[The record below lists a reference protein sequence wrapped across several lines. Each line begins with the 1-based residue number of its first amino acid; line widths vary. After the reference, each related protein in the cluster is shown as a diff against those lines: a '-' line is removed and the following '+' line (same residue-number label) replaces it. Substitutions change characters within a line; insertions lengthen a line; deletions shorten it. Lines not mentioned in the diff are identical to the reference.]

1 MAEFEGEL
9 SECLAAF
16 GNMTIEFI
24 NIFAEELV
32 VAWEKTAAE
41 IERTAKMNVSVDK
54 SIKGH
59 SHHLQS
65 EIIHRVIRD
74 AQTHNILG
82 QVGVPKESPAGEYA
96 GFLEFGTGKRG
107 AESGVE
113 VPEDYHHPKYD
124 HYNLEWPGMSA
135 DPFLYPAIKSNED
148 FLMKQI
154 IDAYNRAAKRVKD
167 STNWIGSDLL

>member
-9 SECLAAF
+9 SQCLAAF
-16 GNMTIEFI
+16 GNLTHEFI

-32 VAWEKTAAE
+32 VAWEITAAE

-54 SIKGH
+54 SQKGH

-74 AQTHNILG
+74 LKTHNIIG
-82 QVGVPKESPAGEYA
+82 QVGVPKESPAGEYVA
-96 GFLEFGTGKRG
+96 FVEFGTGKRG

-113 VPEDYHHPKYD
+113 VPDSYHHPKYD
-124 HYNLEWPGMSA
+124 HYNLEWPGMYA
-135 DPFLYPAIKSNED
+135 EPFLYPAIKANEN

-154 IDAYNRAAKRVKD
+154 IAAYNRAAKRVKE
-167 STNWIGSDLL
+167 SNNWLGSDLL